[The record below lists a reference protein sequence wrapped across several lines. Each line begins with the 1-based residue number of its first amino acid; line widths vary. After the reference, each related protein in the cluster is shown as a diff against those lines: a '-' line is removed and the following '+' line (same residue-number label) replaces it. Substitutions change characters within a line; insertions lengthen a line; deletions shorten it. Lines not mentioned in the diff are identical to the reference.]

1 MTVRRSAWVGAASAA
16 VLLSGCG
23 SAAGA
28 SGELEESLGVEL
40 PGFVAVA
47 ARPTPATLC
56 DPDPARPDLTPPGLP
71 GEWRAPV
78 AVNYQTAP
86 TTLEAYGWT
95 TDGPDE
101 AAAVLDTAAEA
112 AAACGWSIAG
122 TRDLDGDGVPETPSV
137 EEQRVDPWSDAGWE
151 GIRILRTVPG
161 TELVDRRLVRTGDV
175 VVLVVVRSDGDDP
188 ALLAPADDYL
198 SLVAQALA

>member
-1 MTVRRSAWVGAASAA
+1 MAVRGAAWAGAVAVAA
-16 VLLSGCG
+16 VLSGCG
-23 SAAGA
+23 GAAGA
-28 SGELEESLGVEL
+28 SGELEESLAVEL

-71 GEWRAPV
+71 AELGSPV

-86 TTLEAYGWT
+86 TTLEAYAWAT
-95 TDGPDE
+95 E
-101 AAAVLDTAAEA
+101 AAALLDTAAEA
-112 AAACGWSIAG
+112 AAACGWSSAG
-122 TRDLDGDGVPETPSV
+122 ARDLDGDGVSETPSTD
-137 EEQRVDPWSDAGWE
+137 EQRVEPWSGAGWE

-161 TELVDRRLVRTGDV
+161 TELVDRRLVRADDV
-175 VVLVVVRSDGDDP
+175 VVLVIVRADGDDP

-198 SLVAQALA
+198 DALADALS